1 MTISAPKDSKSD
13 LEPLLPPGAQDI
25 AMRLAN
31 GVCAAYAAYNNGSN
45 LAPSLAGYKNFNS
58 IYAFELAPNGSPFP
72 ASATPA
78 GAASRLTLRPLF
90 HVQREPAAYAR
101 APGGA
106 APACVGP
113 TPIGTPSAGSQL
125 IGFTATADDNSHN
138 LLVLRGTV
146 TLEEAG
152 YDLLGWGDN
161 TPCTLPSQGGA
172 QQSYGQVNAK
182 LYDFYTNDDFGAV
195 TSLAASCLQAI
206 QSTATQAPDL
216 PWYMGAHSLGGA
228 LVTLAALDAVVS
240 GVVDKPP
247 IVITFGSLHV
257 GDAAFA
263 NAYNNNVP
271 GSLRVANLCDFV
283 PSMVSLEP
291 VTLADP
297 YVHVG
302 SAGTFVWQTW
312 DDWGNH
318 SHANIYMPMVQ
329 NHWSS
334 DPMGAARLSAMR
346 GLR

>member
-1 MTISAPKDSKSD
+1 MTISAPKDAKSE

-25 AMRLAN
+25 ARRVAN

-45 LAPSLAGYKNFNS
+45 LAPSLEGYKNFTS
-58 IYAFELAPNGSPFP
+58 IYVFEFAPNGTPFP
-72 ASATPA
+72 TSTTPA
-78 GAASRLTLRPLF
+78 GASSPLTQRPLF
-90 HVQREPAAYAR
+90 HVKREPAAYAR

-161 TPCTLPSQGGA
+161 TTCTLPSQGGA

-182 LYDFYTNDDFGAV
+182 LYEFYTYSDAGFV

-206 QSTATQAPDL
+206 QSTSAQTPNL

-228 LVTLAALDAVVS
+228 IVSLAAFDAVVS
-240 GVVDKPP
+240 GAVDKPP

-257 GDAAFA
+257 GDGDFAA
-263 NAYNNNVP
+263 AYNQAVP
-271 GSLRVANLCDFV
+271 TSLRVANLCDFV
-283 PSMVSLEP
+283 PSMVSIEP
-291 VTLADP
+291 VKLDDP

-329 NHWSS
+329 NHWNLIQWGPRSY
-334 DPMGAARLSAMR
+334 PQ
-346 GLR
+346 